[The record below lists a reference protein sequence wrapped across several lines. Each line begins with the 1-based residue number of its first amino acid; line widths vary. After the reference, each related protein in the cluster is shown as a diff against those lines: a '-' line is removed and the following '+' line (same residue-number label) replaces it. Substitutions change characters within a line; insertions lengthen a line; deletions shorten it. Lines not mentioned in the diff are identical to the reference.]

1 MTSGVFTS
9 IAVTSIVVN
18 RDERQRKNLEHIE
31 ELAASIKENGLINPI
46 VITRDGQLV
55 AGERRL
61 TAHKML
67 GYEFIS
73 AQYIDDLDPLQLHLI
88 ELEENIRRDDLSW
101 QDHVNAVAMFHQIK
115 LQAEPKWSQ
124 DQTAD
129 ALNMSKTHVSRHL
142 MVKQA
147 LDEGVPEVRD
157 APKLSVAANF
167 AQRLQERRK
176 TAVLRELRQESQTA
190 PAKSADEPELDL
202 EAPSIQSVTRYAE
215 ILNTNFL
222 EWSKEVREQP
232 YNLVHCDFPYGI
244 NAGDTSGQSGAKTMG
259 GYEDKPEI
267 YFTLLSTLVT
277 RQNNFIAPSA
287 HMIFWFSMKFYG
299 ETVQILR
306 EAGWRVDDFP
316 LVWLR
321 SDNSGIIPD
330 PNRGPRRV
338 YETALFCVRGDRK
351 VVKPIGNGFAAATT
365 KSFHMSEKPTLA
377 LEHFFRMVVDE
388 TTVML
393 DPTCGSGN
401 AVKVAEAL
409 GANWATGL
417 ELDPDFAARA
427 KTNLDLD

>member
-9 IAVTSIVVN
+9 IAIASVIVN
-18 RDERQRKNLEHIE
+18 RDERQRKNLDHIE

-46 VITRDGQLV
+46 VITRDGILV

-73 AQYIDDLDPLQLHLI
+73 AQFIDDLEPLQLHLI
-88 ELEENIRRDDLSW
+88 ELEENVRRDDLSW
-101 QDHVNAVAMFHQIK
+101 QDHVNAVATYHTLK
-115 LQAEPKWSQ
+115 LQSEPKWSQ

-147 LDEGVPEVRD
+147 MDEGVPEVRD
-157 APKLSVAANF
+157 AQKLSVAANF

-176 TAVLRELRQESQTA
+176 TAVLRELRQESQPA
-190 PAKSADEPELDL
+190 PAKSADEPELNL

-215 ILNTNFL
+215 ILNTNFTD
-222 EWSKEVREQP
+222 WAKEVRDQP

-259 GYEDKPEI
+259 GYDDKPEV
-267 YFTLLSTLVT
+267 YFNLLKTLVT
-277 RQNNFIAPSA
+277 MQDRFIAPSA
-287 HMIFWFSMKFYG
+287 HLIFWYSMKFYG
-299 ETVQILR
+299 DTVQILR

-351 VVKPIGNGFAAATT
+351 VVKPIGNAVAAATT
-365 KSFHMSEKPTLA
+365 KNFHMSEKPTLM

-409 GANWATGL
+409 GANWSTGL